1 MTEHQQALIGIN
13 ILKRVIEYLSV
24 DAVTDERSQQDALDI
39 ANAAIEELF
48 EDGCTCGECST
59 EHRYCA

>member
-1 MTEHQQALIGIN
+1 MTENQQALIGIN

-24 DAVTDERSQQDALDI
+24 DAVTDEQSQQDALDI

-48 EDGCTCGECST
+48 EI
-59 EHRYCA
+59 AA